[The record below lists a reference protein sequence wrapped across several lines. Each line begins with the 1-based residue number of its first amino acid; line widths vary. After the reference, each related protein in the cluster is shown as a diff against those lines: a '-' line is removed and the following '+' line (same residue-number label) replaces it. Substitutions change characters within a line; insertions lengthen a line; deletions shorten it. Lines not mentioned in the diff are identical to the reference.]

1 MDGIMGYIDR
11 HINSE
16 EFPFYG
22 RFFVRDGGNASS
34 DGDMFGEVQE
44 SENVILETKCDV
56 AEANRMF
63 ANGAATAIYDVYFP
77 LGDDMRMPIDRG
89 MNFDCD
95 CMGLHISGM
104 VIGAGVSQMG
114 KAHATVRCTDI

>member
-16 EFPFYG
+16 EFPSYG
-22 RFFVRDGGNASS
+22 RLFVRNGCNASS
-34 DGDMFGEVQE
+34 CGGRFGAAHE

-77 LGDDMRMPIDRG
+77 LEDDIRMSIDRG